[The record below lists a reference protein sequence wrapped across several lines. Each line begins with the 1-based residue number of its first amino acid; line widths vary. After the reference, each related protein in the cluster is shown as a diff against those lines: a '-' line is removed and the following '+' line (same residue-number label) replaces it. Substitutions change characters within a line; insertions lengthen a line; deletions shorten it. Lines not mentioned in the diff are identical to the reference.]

1 MTDTKMIIVPFEIG
15 LAKKIINKEIEGRIY
30 DTYYKCPARIVDFNF
45 QTTQGKFN
53 VVISEIEKGKER
65 FALCND
71 DGIIYLD
78 REGKFDEK
86 PVFKLEIPEYV
97 TFKDG
102 DVLSYDSGTFILK
115 RIDDKDSI
123 EYYANFYGL
132 DVAFDSACLMG
143 NIVSQLR
150 LATEEEKQE
159 LIDELNKSENP
170 KAKECLKKLGIEQK
184 LECKFKPKDW
194 ILCRCGKNDE
204 WILCQFSHIHKGKKE
219 YVSVNG
225 LFWYIA
231 IPYNEQTAHLL
242 GTNKDWE
249 E

>member
-1 MTDTKMIIVPFEIG
+1 MTDTKMIRVPFEIG

-53 VVISEIEKGKER
+53 VVISEIGESKER

-86 PVFKLEIPEYV
+86 PVFMLEIPEYV

-159 LIDELNKSENP
+159 LIEELNKSKNP
-170 KAKECLKKLGIEQK
+170 KAKECLKKLSVEQK
-184 LECKFKPKDW
+184 PEYEFRPKDW
-194 ILCRCGKNDE
+194 VIGRDDE
-204 WILCQFSHIHKGKKE
+204 GEWYLDIFSHKRK
-219 YVSVNG
+219 NG
-225 LFWYIA
+225 EFACIGSIWKQC

-242 GTNKDWE
+242 GTNKDWKE
-249 E
+249 

>member
-1 MTDTKMIIVPFEIG
+1 MTDTKMIIVPFAIE

-45 QTTQGKFN
+45 QTIQGKFN
-53 VVISEIEKGKER
+53 VVISEIGKGKER
-65 FALCND
+65 FSLCND

-86 PVFKLEIPEYV
+86 PVFMLEIPEYV

-115 RIDDKDSI
+115 RIDDKDSV
-123 EYYANFYGL
+123 EYYANFYGI
-132 DVAFDSACLMG
+132 DVTFDSACLMG

-150 LATEEEKQE
+150 LATEEEKKE
-159 LIDELNKSENP
+159 LIDELNKSKNP
-170 KAKECLKKLGIEQK
+170 KAKEYLRHFFSVKQEY
-184 LECKFKPKDW
+184 EFKPFDRVLVRQCSDDKW
-194 ILCRCGKNDE
+194 EAML
-204 WILCQFSHIHKGKKE
+204 FSNYTDNIHKYRCCGIN
-219 YVSVNG
+219 YMHC
-225 LFWYIA
+225 

>member
-1 MTDTKMIIVPFEIG
+1 MKDTKMIIVPFAIE

-53 VVISEIEKGKER
+53 VVISEIGESKER

-86 PVFKLEIPEYV
+86 PVFMLEIPEYV

-115 RIDDKDSI
+115 RIDDKDSV
-123 EYYANFYGL
+123 EYYAIFYGL
-132 DVAFDSACLMG
+132 DVEFDSGCLMK

-150 LATEEEKQE
+150 LATVEEKQK
-159 LIDELNKSENP
+159 LIEELNKSKNP
-170 KAKECLKKLGIEQK
+170 KAKECLKKLSVEQK
-184 LECKFKPKDW
+184 PGYEFKPKDW
-194 ILCRCGKNDE
+194 VIGRDDE
-204 WILCQFSHIHKGKKE
+204 GEWYLDIFSHKRK
-219 YVSVNG
+219 NG
-225 LFWYIA
+225 EFACIGSIWKQC

-242 GTNKDWE
+242 GTNKDWKE
-249 E
+249 